1 MAVCR
6 VILNHKFKSMNEY
19 INECRTNYYVANK
32 TKQQET
38 MLSALVF
45 SKIPP
50 IKKFPIELIF
60 YWHIKT
66 KTSDLDGKL
75 PKNIID
81 GLVRSKRIPDDNVKY
96 IQKITHQYIGDNKD
110 YVEVEIKE
118 MK

>member
-1 MAVCR
+1 MK
-6 VILNHKFKSMNEY
+6 IIIDHKFSSLNNY

-38 MLSALVF
+38 MLSALAF

-50 IKKFPIELIF
+50 IKKFPIELTF

-66 KTSDLDGKL
+66 KTSDLDGRL

-96 IQKITHQYIGDNKD
+96 ITRIVHEYVSDDKD
-110 YVEVEIKE
+110 YVEVCINEIK
-118 MK
+118 

>member
-1 MAVCR
+1 MTK
-6 VILNHKFKSMNEY
+6 ILINHKFKSMNEY
-19 INECRTNYYVANK
+19 INECRTNYYIANK

-38 MLSALVF
+38 MLSALAF

-66 KTSDLDGKL
+66 KTSDLDGRL

-81 GLVRSKRIPDDNVKY
+81 GLVRAKRIPDDNVKY
-96 IQKITHQYIGDNKD
+96 IQRITHQYISDDKD
-110 YVEVEIKE
+110 YVEVDIRSIE
-118 MK
+118 

>member
-1 MAVCR
+1 MK
-6 VILNHKFKSMNEY
+6 ITINHKFESINDY
-19 INECRTNYYVANK
+19 IRECRTNFYIANK

-38 MLSALVF
+38 MLSALAF
-45 SKIPP
+45 AKIPP

-66 KTSDLDGKL
+66 KTSDLDGRL

-96 IQKITHQYIGDNKD
+96 ISKITHIYIGDDKD

-118 MK
+118 IR